1 VSVCADME
9 MPYYYHVQNAGG
21 YVCAHSI
28 VSVLSARLKIEMR
41 ERERAQH
48 THKVYSR
55 GVGRRRLIGEA
66 MRHPPCDFPNSLLLD
81 DAPHSNLYTLGWP
94 VAAHCYC
101 CSSALISSRQC
112 SVRSHT
118 TGGLDME
125 GGGDEALVTRTPP
138 DC

>member
-1 VSVCADME
+1 MCVSVCADME
-9 MPYYYHVQNAGG
+9 MPYYYHVPNAGG

-66 MRHPPCDFPNSLLLD
+66 MRHPPCDFPTTPGRRSPFESLHAGVAGGGSLLLLFVGID
-81 DAPHSNLYTLGWP
+81 F
-94 VAAHCYC
+94 
-101 CSSALISSRQC
+101 
-112 SVRSHT
+112 
-118 TGGLDME
+118 
-125 GGGDEALVTRTPP
+125 
-138 DC
+138 